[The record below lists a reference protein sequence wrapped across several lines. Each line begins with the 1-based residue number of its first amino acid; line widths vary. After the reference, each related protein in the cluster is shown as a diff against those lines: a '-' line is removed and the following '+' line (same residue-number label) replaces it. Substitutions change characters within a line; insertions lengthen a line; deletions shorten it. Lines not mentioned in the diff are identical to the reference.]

1 MSYFVVPKSFA
12 GPGPGGIFVEILSD
26 GSALSRILGQPTASC
41 LHHWD
46 IFWDTDGY
54 SNTWDINCDNWDMR
68 CI

>member
-12 GPGPGGIFVEILSD
+12 GPGPGGIFVDFFRD

-46 IFWDTDGY
+46 IFGIQMDTVMFGILIVIIG
-54 SNTWDINCDNWDMR
+54 T
-68 CI
+68 